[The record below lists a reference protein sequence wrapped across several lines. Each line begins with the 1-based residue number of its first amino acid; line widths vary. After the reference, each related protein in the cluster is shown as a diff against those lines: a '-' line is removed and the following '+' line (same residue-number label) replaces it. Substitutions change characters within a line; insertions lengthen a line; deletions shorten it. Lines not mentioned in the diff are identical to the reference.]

1 MWFRNLH
8 VFRLRASADLSM
20 ETIEEQLAKMP
31 LQPCSSALPTSLG
44 WVAPRTAG
52 GLIHAVN
59 RQWLITLGIEQKLL
73 PSSVVKQE
81 VKDQAQRIEAKE
93 GRHVG
98 RRELR
103 DLQEAVV
110 QQLLPRAFVRRRTT
124 SCWIDPINGWLVI
137 DAAAPAKADELL
149 ELLHKTVDGLSIVPL
164 KLTQSPLSAMT
175 GWVAEGAAPA
185 GFTIDQ
191 DMELRSAENAVVRY
205 AKHPLDGDEIPKHI
219 VAGKMVT
226 RLGMTWGDKVSFV
239 LDDKLQLKRL
249 SFLDIL
255 KESADG
261 QADNEDERFDLD
273 FALMTGELAH
283 LLNDL
288 VESLGGELPE
298 A

>member
-219 VAGKMVT
+219 IAGKMVT